1 MSMIFD
7 ININNDELLII
18 MREHNKNEKSSLVVS
33 SNCGAQ
39 IIIVLYTSMV
49 ELLLYSPNFQNFQSI
64 NLKKIQAKIFELKKW
79 VVKIESL

>member
-1 MSMIFD
+1 
-7 ININNDELLII
+7 
-18 MREHNKNEKSSLVVS
+18 
-33 SNCGAQ
+33 
-39 IIIVLYTSMV
+39 MV